1 MSNGA
6 VSSVAGAFASFF
18 NSLNP
23 TQQAGWL
30 ISHHNKVSQ
39 SDEMKGLM
47 ILDQMEGNPAEA
59 PMLMGSLTQIANLP
73 PQVLLDV
80 GEALKNPAGP
90 NFGQVMNEAKTAL
103 ASAVSTNLFGF

>member
-1 MSNGA
+1 MSNGT
-6 VSSVAGAFASFF
+6 VSSIASAFSSFF

-30 ISHHNKVSQ
+30 TGFGKHLSQ

-47 ILDQMEGNPAEA
+47 ILDQMEQNPAEA

-73 PQVLLDV
+73 QQVILDV
-80 GEALKNPAGP
+80 GEALKNPAAP
-90 NFGQVMNEAKTAL
+90 NFGQLMTEAKTAL
-103 ASAVSTNLFGF
+103 ASAVSTGFLGL